1 MNNATP
7 RLIIRNLRNITEH
20 YFKFFLY
27 GSPLRRNMLRSFK
40 PLYKSLNLNLVSR
53 SFVSSS
59 FIQSN
64 NIEIL
69 YTENGICTMS
79 LCREEGKNSFSRQM
93 LDEFVENTDMLSRN
107 VDIRALILQSKV
119 PKVFCAGADLKE
131 RVTMKTEE
139 EVENFVSKL
148 RMSFYKFRMLPF
160 PTIAAI
166 EGVALGGGLELALNC
181 DLRVAS
187 ENALIGLPE
196 TALAIIPGAGGTQ
209 SLQRVV
215 GQARAKELILLAKRM
230 KGKEAYEKGVITE
243 VTPNGQAYQKALV
256 LAEEMSKKGPIAL
269 RMAKK
274 SIDEGG
280 DLDYVEALEVE
291 QTCYGGVLRTE
302 DRVEGLIAFK
312 EKRDPT
318 YKGK

>member
-1 MNNATP
+1 
-7 RLIIRNLRNITEH
+7 
-20 YFKFFLY
+20 
-27 GSPLRRNMLRSFK
+27 MLKISK
-40 PLYKSLNLNLVSR
+40 SLYKSIKLTTR
-53 SFVSSS
+53 SFNSSS
-59 FIQSN
+59 LIQSK
-64 NIEIL
+64 NIEISH
-69 YTENGICTMS
+69 TENGICTMS
-79 LCREEGKNSFSRQM
+79 LCREEGKNSFSKQM
-93 LDEFVENTDMLSRN
+93 LDEFIENTELLSKN
-107 VDIRALILQSKV
+107 DNIRALILQSKV

-131 RVTMKTEE
+131 RATMKSEE

-181 DLRVAS
+181 DLRIAS

-230 KGKEAYEKGVITE
+230 KGQEAYDKGVITE

-274 SIDEGG
+274 SIDQGG
-280 DLDYVEALEVE
+280 DLDYIKALEVE
-291 QTCYGGVLRTE
+291 KECYGGVLRTD
-302 DRVEGLIAFK
+302 DRVEGLAAFK
-312 EKRDPT
+312 EKRDPN
-318 YKGK
+318 YKGR

>member
-1 MNNATP
+1 MLKLSKSLHKSTK
-7 RLIIRNLRNITEH
+7 LIT
-20 YFKFFLY
+20 
-27 GSPLRRNMLRSFK
+27 RSFNSGS
-40 PLYKSLNLNLVSR
+40 LIKSK
-53 SFVSSS
+53 
-59 FIQSN
+59 
-64 NIEIL
+64 NIEISH
-69 YTENGICTMS
+69 TENGICTMS
-79 LCREEGKNSFSRQM
+79 LCREEGKNSFSKQM
-93 LDEFVENTDMLSRN
+93 LDEFIANTELLSKN
-107 VDIRALILQSKV
+107 DNIRALILQSKI

-131 RVTMKTEE
+131 RAAMETEE
-139 EVENFVSKL
+139 EVEIFVSKL

-181 DLRVAS
+181 DLRIAS

-215 GQARAKELILLAKRM
+215 GQARAKELILLARRM
-230 KGKEAYEKGVITE
+230 KGKEAYDKGVITE
-243 VTPNGQAYQKALV
+243 VTPNGQAYQRALV

-280 DLDYVEALEVE
+280 NLDYIKALELE
-291 QTCYGGVLRTE
+291 KECYGGVLRTD
-302 DRVEGLIAFK
+302 DRVEGLTAFK
-312 EKRDPT
+312 EKRDPN
-318 YKGK
+318 YRGK